1 MARERDEEKEKEE
14 APVEPKKKKLS
25 PKLLIIIGVVVVLIL
40 GGAGASYFLFMGKG
54 KAGHS
59 AEKKEGGGEK
69 KGEKGEGAKGAT
81 KNLEPFIV
89 NLTDAQ
95 GTRYLKAVM
104 QLELSSEALATEIDE
119 KIPMIRDDVI
129 SLLSSKSFEDISTE
143 PGKRELKKAILERI
157 NKDLKGGQVTRVYF
171 TEFVVQ

>member
-1 MARERDEEKEKEE
+1 MARERNEEKDKEE
-14 APVEPKKKKLS
+14 APAEQKKKRS
-25 PKLLIIIGVVVVLIL
+25 PKLLIIIGVVVVLLL
-40 GGAGASYFLFMGKG
+40 GGAGAGYFLFMGK
-54 KAGHS
+54 AGHGEGKQTA
-59 AEKKEGGGEK
+59 AENSEGKE
-69 KGEKGEGAKGAT
+69 GEGATGSN
-81 KNLEPFIV
+81 KNLDPFIV

-104 QLELSSEALATEIDE
+104 QLELSSVELGAQLDQ
-119 KIPMIRDDVI
+119 KMPMIRDDII

-157 NKDLKGGQVTRVYF
+157 NKNLEGGQVTRVFF

>member
-1 MARERDEEKEKEE
+1 MARERDEENEKEE
-14 APVEPKKKKLS
+14 APAQPKKKLS
-25 PKLLIIIGVVVVLIL
+25 PKLLIIIGVVAALVI
-40 GGAGASYFLFMGKG
+40 GGAGAGYFFFFMGKG
-54 KAGHS
+54 KTSHS
-59 AEKKEGGGEK
+59 AEKKEAGGEK
-69 KGEKGEGAKGAT
+69 KGEKGEGAAGTT

-104 QLELSSEALATEIDE
+104 QLELSSEELAGEIDE
-119 KIPMIRDDVI
+119 KIAMIRDDVI

-143 PGKRELKKAILERI
+143 PGKRELKKALLERI
-157 NKDLKGGQVTRVYF
+157 NRDLKSGQVTRIYF

>member
-1 MARERDEEKEKEE
+1 MAREREEEKEKEE
-14 APVEPKKKKLS
+14 GQEEPKKKRS
-25 PKLLIIIGVVVVLIL
+25 PKLFIIIGVAVVLLL
-40 GGAGASYFLFMGKG
+40 GGAGGAYYFLFMGKSG
-54 KAGHS
+54 KSAGHE
-59 AEKKEGGGEK
+59 AATEKSH
-69 KGEKGEGAKGAT
+69 GEKGEAGAGAS

-104 QLELSSEALATEIDE
+104 QLELGSPELSAELDE
-119 KIPMIRDDVI
+119 KMPMIRDDII

-143 PGKRELKKAILERI
+143 PGKRELKKAIIERI
-157 NKDLKGGQVTRVYF
+157 NRNLERGQVTRVFF

>member
-1 MARERDEEKEKEE
+1 MAREREEEKEKEE
-14 APVEPKKKKLS
+14 GQEEPKKKRS
-25 PKLLIIIGVVVVLIL
+25 PKLFIIIGVVVVLL
-40 GGAGASYFLFMGKG
+40 LGAAGGAYFLFMGKSGHGEG
-54 KAGHS
+54 KKAT
-59 AEKKEGGGEK
+59 AEESKGE
-69 KGEKGEGAKGAT
+69 KGEKGEGGEAAN
-81 KNLEPFIV
+81 KNLDPFIV

-104 QLELSSEALATEIDE
+104 QLELGSAELGAELDE
-119 KIPMIRDDVI
+119 KMPMIRDDII

-157 NKDLKGGQVTRVYF
+157 NRSLKGGQVTRVFF

>member
-14 APVEPKKKKLS
+14 TQEEPKKKRS
-25 PKLLIIIGVVVVLIL
+25 PKLFIIIGVVVVLL
-40 GGAGASYFLFMGKG
+40 VGAAGGAYFLFMGKSG
-54 KAGHS
+54 KAGGHGAS
-59 AEKKEGGGEK
+59 AEESKAK
-69 KGEKGEGAKGAT
+69 KGEAT
-81 KNLEPFIV
+81 ESASKNLDPFIV

-104 QLELSSEALATEIDE
+104 QLELSSAELGAELDE
-119 KIPMIRDDVI
+119 KMPMIRDDII

-157 NKDLKGGQVTRVYF
+157 NRSLKGGQVTRVFF

>member
-1 MARERDEEKEKEE
+1 MAREREEEKEKQ
-14 APVEPKKKKLS
+14 EPQAEQKKKRS
-25 PKLLIIIGVVVVLIL
+25 PKLFIIIGVVVVLLL
-40 GGAGASYFLFMGKG
+40 GGAGTAYFLFMGKS
-54 KAGHS
+54 GHGGS
-59 AEKKEGGGEK
+59 KQATTENSEGK
-69 KGEKGEGAKGAT
+69 KGAAGAN
-81 KNLEPFIV
+81 KNLDPFIV

-104 QLELSSEALATEIDE
+104 QLELSSAELGAELDQ
-119 KIPMIRDDVI
+119 KMPMIRDDII

-157 NKDLKGGQVTRVYF
+157 NKNLEGGQVTRVFF